1 MGLNSSLKKKT
12 QDDITLNSCYLLW
25 LCFPSLFSF
34 FPPFNMYIICYH
46 GRFWIKHSIVKRKK
60 KGGERFGRR
69 WENCLLLKL
78 ATLGTQN
85 TDTQWSG
92 QEQSIRLESW
102 QGSTRKWCC
111 QCASPKRKP
120 VSTVMFGPR
129 YGQMWM
135 YSALKFQLHQ
145 MCASVQLQ
153 QEFIFFNPFR
163 LCLGWFFFSFPSRSL
178 GGWDVFWVLNHKSFY
193 T

>member
-1 MGLNSSLKKKT
+1 
-12 QDDITLNSCYLLW
+12 
-25 LCFPSLFSF
+25 
-34 FPPFNMYIICYH
+34 
-46 GRFWIKHSIVKRKK
+46 
-60 KGGERFGRR
+60 
-69 WENCLLLKL
+69 
-78 ATLGTQN
+78 
-85 TDTQWSG
+85 
-92 QEQSIRLESW
+92 
-102 QGSTRKWCC
+102 
-111 QCASPKRKP
+111 
-120 VSTVMFGPR
+120 MFGPR

-163 LCLGWFFFSFPSRSL
+163 LCLGCLFFFSFPSRSL

>member
-1 MGLNSSLKKKT
+1 MAGSESNI
-12 QDDITLNSCYLLW
+12 QLW
-25 LCFPSLFSF
+25 KE
-34 FPPFNMYIICYH
+34 I
-46 GRFWIKHSIVKRKK
+46 K

-102 QGSTRKWCC
+102 QGSTCEWCC

-163 LCLGWFFFSFPSRSL
+163 LCLGCFFFSFPSRSL
-178 GGWDVFWVLNHKSFY
+178 GGWDVFWVLNHRSFY